1 MQKRPTRTE
10 VRPVASGEVVSGQ
23 HGDVAVASAAAS
35 ALPIGTVVTNGG
47 RGSGTRYPG
56 QAPTTPPFT
65 REELIG
71 LDEALKAASEKAY
84 VRFSVFIGELGTDA
98 VADARAVLLRAPEPA
113 NGALIA
119 VSPNSH
125 DVVVVSGVDVAD
137 RVNDRVAQL
146 GVTAAVT
153 SFRQGDLIDGLIA
166 ALRVMSTAA
175 AAS

>member
-1 MQKRPTRTE
+1 M
-10 VRPVASGEVVSGQ
+10 ASGEVVQGS
-23 HGDVAVASAAAS
+23 HGGIQVSAGASS
-35 ALPIGTVVTNGG
+35 ALPVGTVVTNGG
-47 RGSGTRYPG
+47 RVSATRFPG

-71 LDEALKAASEKAY
+71 LDEALKDASEKAH
-84 VRFSVFIGELGTDA
+84 VRFSVYIGELGTDA
-98 VADARAVLLRAPEPA
+98 VADARAELLRAPEPA
-113 NGALIA
+113 DGTLIA
-119 VSPNSH
+119 VSPNTH
-125 DVVVVSGVDVAD
+125 DVVVVSGVHVAD

-175 AAS
+175 AVS

>member
-1 MQKRPTRTE
+1 MWTE
-10 VRPVASGEVVSGQ
+10 ARPVASGEVATGRHAGV
-23 HGDVAVASAAAS
+23 VETTSAAA
-35 ALPIGTVVTNGG
+35 LPVGTVITNSG
-47 RGSGTRYPG
+47 RVSATRFPG

-71 LDEALKAASEKAY
+71 LDEALKSASEKAL
-84 VRFSVFIGELGTDA
+84 VRFSVYVGELGTDA
-98 VADARAVLLRAPEPA
+98 VADARAVLLRSPEPA
-113 NGALIA
+113 HGALIA

-125 DVVVVSGVDVAD
+125 EVVVVSGVAVAD

-153 SFRQGDLIDGLIA
+153 GFRQGDLIDGLIA